1 MYSSNITSVTGF
13 IFWSIFAFIFLY
25 APPVIPYFHILV
37 GLFIFAIMI
46 VTFNRRYIEA
56 YKLSNLS
63 TWVKAMLGVFL
74 YALLIP
80 LPLSAYYGDI
90 VDLPHYYHLFN
101 RFAVLVFMEVI
112 FGTFL
117 LSRFRAKGHSFFYL
131 IKVLIAAAIFQSFLG
146 LLALMVPAIKDIFLS
161 IMINVGGLSTEK
173 EGLLYVRTFGFALS
187 MLDQFGLGTGL
198 IAGISFYIGVN
209 YKSRYILYS
218 LIIMIASV
226 LNSRTGIVIYAIAI
240 IITMAMSLFIN
251 RNPKMIIK
259 SLAFIIFVPVLFFSV
274 IEVVSQYN
282 DMTGQWVAKGIE
294 SVFELLLTGSSN
306 TDDMNIMS
314 LERFWQLPDA
324 AHILIGT
331 GHSRYAAEGYLHTD
345 CGIVN
350 DIWFVGILGLL
361 LLYGVVFYLCWEI
374 YKDANTSL
382 EKFVAIFFVG
392 SFCAFDIK
400 GATIGYNM
408 GGAVFF
414 LVIFATRFYQRISID
429 KEGLKII

>member
-1 MYSSNITSVTGF
+1 MRR
-13 IFWSIFAFIFLY
+13 
-25 APPVIPYFHILV
+25 PYF
-37 GLFIFAIMI
+37 
-46 VTFNRRYIEA
+46 
-56 YKLSNLS
+56 K
-63 TWVKAMLGVFL
+63 
-74 YALLIP
+74 
-80 LPLSAYYGDI
+80 
-90 VDLPHYYHLFN
+90 
-101 RFAVLVFMEVI
+101 
-112 FGTFL
+112 
-117 LSRFRAKGHSFFYL
+117 
-131 IKVLIAAAIFQSFLG
+131 SFLG

-240 IITMAMSLFIN
+240 IITMSMSLFIN

-294 SVFELLLTGSSN
+294 SVFEILLTGSSN
-306 TDDMNIMS
+306 TDDMSIMS

-414 LVIFATRFYQRISID
+414 LVIFATRFYQRISFD